1 MVFRNFR
8 INIVI
13 RILFIFAGL
22 VLIALWVTGN
32 HFLRATYIGIMV
44 IGLVIEMFLYI
55 DRLNRNLAGFF
66 SGLLHDDY
74 SQHLTQPGKGKSFRL
89 LFKILNTLNEKMS
102 NLSMEKESHS
112 QYLFSLIEQVRV
124 GLLSVDHSGEVFIVN
139 RTLIELLGV
148 FNIVTGSNLYKS
160 SPELMNIIN
169 QIRPGE
175 HQLIKW
181 KRGNAEV
188 PFSFQISIFISEG
201 KEYTL
206 LSVHDI
212 RTELEEKEL
221 EAWHKLIRVLTHE
234 IMNSVTPVVSL
245 SNSLNDLVNNNASKI
260 QDEKLKSRLK
270 DGLLAIQDRSTGLMK
285 FTEAY
290 QNLTRLPSPTIQQ
303 IETSDLLKQIE
314 ALYANQFKEQNIQLG
329 IVYDGEPES
338 FKGDIKL
345 LEQVLINLIKNA
357 QAAVSQ
363 SVPPV
368 VELIVSKP
376 EGYQISIIVRD
387 NGDGIPHDILDKIFV
402 PFYSTKKDGSGIGLS
417 VSRQIIMMHRGTL
430 EVRSEPGRGSDFEI
444 LL

>member
-1 MVFRNFR
+1 
-8 INIVI
+8 
-13 RILFIFAGL
+13 
-22 VLIALWVTGN
+22 
-32 HFLRATYIGIMV
+32 
-44 IGLVIEMFLYI
+44 
-55 DRLNRNLAGFF
+55 
-66 SGLLHDDY
+66 
-74 SQHLTQPGKGKSFRL
+74 
-89 LFKILNTLNEKMS
+89 
-102 NLSMEKESHS
+102 
-112 QYLFSLIEQVRV
+112 
-124 GLLSVDHSGEVFIVN
+124 
-139 RTLIELLGV
+139 
-148 FNIVTGSNLYKS
+148 
-160 SPELMNIIN
+160 MNIIN

-245 SNSLNDLVNNNASKI
+245 SSSLNDLVNNNASKI